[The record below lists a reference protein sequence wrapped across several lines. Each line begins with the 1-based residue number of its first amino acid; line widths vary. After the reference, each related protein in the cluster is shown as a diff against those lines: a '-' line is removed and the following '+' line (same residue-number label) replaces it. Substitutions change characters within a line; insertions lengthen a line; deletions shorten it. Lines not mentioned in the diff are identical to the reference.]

1 MKFLVPDASGHSV
14 TEFDKAN
21 PEDME
26 RAEKMFIELVK
37 GAKKVA
43 YARDGEGSP
52 SRVIRK
58 LDPNADETVFFS
70 PLAGG

>member
-1 MKFLVPDASGHSV
+1 
-14 TEFDKAN
+14 
-21 PEDME
+21 ME
-26 RAEKMFIELVK
+26 RAERLFADLVK

-43 YARDGEGSP
+43 YARAGKGEP

-58 LDPNADETVFFS
+58 VDPNAEETVFFS

>member
-1 MKFLVPDASGHSV
+1 MKFLIPDSSGHSTV
-14 TEFDKAN
+14 EFDKAD
-21 PEDME
+21 PAAME
-26 RAEKMFIELVK
+26 RAERLFADLVK

-43 YARDGEGSP
+43 YARAGKGEP

-58 LDPNADETVFFS
+58 VDPNAEETVFFS